1 MKMRAI
7 QIVVMNWLFVIKT
20 YNLFEKKKVNVK
32 LYKFVRIYHKLQKHK
47 IATKLN
53 IFLMFCIIDL

>member
-20 YNLFEKKKVNVK
+20 YNLFEKKSKREVVQIRKN
-32 LYKFVRIYHKLQKHK
+32 LPQI
-47 IATKLN
+47 TET
-53 IFLMFCIIDL
+53 

>member
-20 YNLFEKKKVNVK
+20 YNLFEKKKSKREVVQIRKN
-32 LYKFVRIYHKLQKHK
+32 LPQI
-47 IATKLN
+47 TKT
-53 IFLMFCIIDL
+53 